1 MTITYTKHA
10 LARMHERGI
19 SRNEVEATLAN
30 PTQRI
35 AASHGRV
42 ESRGF
47 IQRVELRVQLMNHVR
62 KVVQNEG
69 WTQAQ
74 AAEHLGVAQS
84 RVSDLLTGKSDKF
97 SLDML
102 ISLASRVGCKVGLA
116 IESD

>member
-1 MTITYTKHA
+1 MTDNAKKQVI
-10 LARMHERGI
+10 
-19 SRNEVEATLAN
+19 
-30 PTQRI
+30 
-35 AASHGRV
+35 
-42 ESRGF
+42 
-47 IQRVELRVQLMNHVR
+47 ELRVQLMNHVR

-102 ISLASRVGCKVGLA
+102 ILVASRVGCKVGLA
-116 IESD
+116 ID

>member
-1 MTITYTKHA
+1 MI
-10 LARMHERGI
+10 
-19 SRNEVEATLAN
+19 
-30 PTQRI
+30 
-35 AASHGRV
+35 
-42 ESRGF
+42 
-47 IQRVELRVQLMNHVR
+47 ELRDQPLNHVR

-84 RVSDLLTGKSDKF
+84 RVSDLLAGKSDKF

-116 IESD
+116 ID

>member
-1 MTITYTKHA
+1 MIDSAKKQV
-10 LARMHERGI
+10 I
-19 SRNEVEATLAN
+19 
-30 PTQRI
+30 
-35 AASHGRV
+35 
-42 ESRGF
+42 
-47 IQRVELRVQLMNHVR
+47 ELRVQLMNHVR

-84 RVSDLLTGKSDKF
+84 RVSDLLSGKSDKS

-102 ISLASRVGCKVGLA
+102 ISSAARVRCKVGLA